1 MDPVK
6 TPTVVHLKVNWQS
19 LVLALL
25 LAGISLGGYLAW
37 SAAFH
42 SLGFPLDDAWIHQ
55 TYARNFGEMGEWS
68 FVPGQPSA
76 GSTSPLW
83 SAWLGLGY
91 WLAARLGISLVP
103 YVWTYL
109 TGWMLLTGVGVA
121 GARLLSALLPGR
133 RWAAWSGAGLLL
145 LEWHLVWAAGS
156 GMETLLSAL
165 VALWVL
171 GSLACTERR
180 WMGMGFV
187 IGLSVWVRPDGL
199 TLLGPAVLGLWFSE
213 PDSRQRLRAIFR
225 LLAGFGVGFI
235 PYLFFNYLLAGSW
248 WPNTFYA
255 KQAEYVSHLAVPLWS
270 RYLSQLGQPL
280 VGVGVLLLPGFVV
293 LTWAAVRGR
302 RWGVLAGVLWYL
314 GYLFL
319 YAWRLPVTYQH
330 GRYILPAMPVYFL
343 LGLAGLLLLVRIDEK
358 SFVRRVLGR
367 VWALAVILTLTSFWV
382 HGAQAYANDVA
393 LIETE
398 MVATAQWVNAKV
410 PSDALIAAHDI
421 GALGFFAHRPLLDLA
436 GLISPDVIPF
446 IRDETRLKQYLDDQ
460 GANYLITFPAWY
472 PRLVAGR
479 EPLYTSAGEFSPAQ
493 GGENMQVYRWP

>member
-1 MDPVK
+1 MK
-6 TPTVVHLKVNWQS
+6 TAIVIHSRLNWQN
-19 LVLALL
+19 LVLGLL
-25 LAGISLGGYLAW
+25 LAAFSLGGYLVW

-42 SLGFPLDDAWIHQ
+42 RLGFPLDDAWIHQ
-55 TYARNFGEMGEWS
+55 TYARNFGELGEWS
-68 FVPGQPSA
+68 FIPGQPSA

-91 WLAARLGISLVP
+91 WLGARLGIDLVP

-109 TGWMLLTGVGVA
+109 TGWLLLTGVGVA

-133 RWAAWSGAGLLL
+133 RWAAWLAAGLLL

-165 VALWVL
+165 IALWVL
-171 GSLACTERR
+171 GSLVGTERH

-187 IGLSVWVRPDGL
+187 IALSVWVRSDGL
-199 TLLGPAVLGLWFSE
+199 TLLGPATLGLWFGGA
-213 PDSRQRLRAIFR
+213 DLGQRLRSIYR
-225 LLAGFGVGFI
+225 LLAGFSLGFV

-270 RYLSQLGQPL
+270 RCLSQLGLPL

-293 LTWAAVRGR
+293 LIWAAVQKRN
-302 RWGVLAGVLWYL
+302 WGVLAGVLWFL

-343 LGLAGLLLLVRIDEK
+343 LGLAGLLLFVRIDEK
-358 SFVRRVLGR
+358 SFVRRVVGR
-367 VWALAVILTLTSFWV
+367 VWALAVILTLISFWV
-382 HGAQAYANDVA
+382 KGAQAYARDVA
-393 LIETE
+393 VIETE
-398 MVATAQWVNAKV
+398 MVATAQWVNANV

-421 GALGFFAHRPLLDLA
+421 GALGYFSRRPLLDLA

-460 GANYLITFPAWY
+460 GVDYLITFPAWY
-472 PRLVAGR
+472 PQLVVER
-479 EPLYTSAGEFSPAQ
+479 ELLYTSAGEFSLAQ